1 VRRADAQGQ
10 VRGRSERDE
19 RASRV
24 GLIRESCFHGSRD
37 KLSQLALLSA
47 LERLC
52 REVVVGELCTTLGV
66 SALPEVERRI
76 ESRERR
82 GEVG

>member
-1 VRRADAQGQ
+1 
-10 VRGRSERDE
+10 
-19 RASRV
+19 
-24 GLIRESCFHGSRD
+24 
-37 KLSQLALLSA
+37 LLSA